1 MKLNRIIKP
10 SKFDNFTIVPNAI
23 FRHEGISQQATGLYC
38 YLFSHSSSQE
48 ITINFIT
55 NHFKNGRDAVRSA
68 IAELEQLGYL
78 QREQLRQNGKIVAY
92 NYILKDTPATGK
104 PSTEKPSTGKP
115 STGKPSPGKPSPE
128 NPIQSNTITSISINN
143 TNKRNTSTKSE
154 NVEIAYKHFV
164 QLFPKRYRPKT
175 PAAIE
180 KWKVCLDRIE
190 RIDGYDLRKVY
201 EVCKQLRQDQFWS
214 ENFLSVL
221 KLRNNDKNGIRYI
234 DRFMERNALRTRPT
248 ALNKLKGVK
257 DLVPYLEG
265 STKMVKAYTN
275 NGVIQDFNLRMNL
288 TPVEYKE
295 ILDYAHSK

>member
-10 SKFDNFTIVPNAI
+10 SKFDHFTIVPNAI

-38 YLFSHSSSQE
+38 YLFSHKSDQD

-68 IAELEQLGYL
+68 IAELESLGYL

-92 NYILKDTPATGK
+92 NYILKDAPL
-104 PSTEKPSTGKP
+104 TEKPST
-115 STGKPSPGKPSPE
+115 GKPSPE
-128 NPIQSNTITSISINN
+128 NPIQSNTSIYSNKDIT
-143 TNKRNTSTKSE
+143 TYTKRNTSTKSE
-154 NVEIAYKHFV
+154 NVEKAYQHFV

-175 PAAIE
+175 PATIE

-221 KLRNNDKNGIRYI
+221 KLRNNDKNGIRYV
-234 DRFMERNALRTRPT
+234 DRFMERNTLRTRPT

-257 DLVPYLEG
+257 DLVPYLEDG
-265 STKMVKAYTN
+265 VKMVKANTN
-275 NGVIQDFNLRMNL
+275 NGVVQDFNLRMNL
-288 TPVEYKE
+288 TPAEYKQ
-295 ILDYAHSK
+295 ILEYAHSKY

>member
-10 SKFDNFTIVPNAI
+10 SKFDHFTIVPNAI
-23 FRHEGISQQATGLYC
+23 FRQQGISQQATGLYC
-38 YLFSHSSSQE
+38 YLFSHSSNQE

-55 NHFKNGRDAVRSA
+55 NHFKNGRDAIRSA

-78 QREQLRQNGKIVAY
+78 HREQLRQNGKIVAY
-92 NYILKDTPATGK
+92 NYILKDAPA
-104 PSTEKPSTGKP
+104 PEKPST
-115 STGKPSPGKPSPE
+115 GKPSPE
-128 NPIQSNTITSISINN
+128 NPIQSNTSIYTIKNN
-143 TNKRNTSTKSE
+143 STYTKRNNSTKSE
-154 NVEIAYKHFV
+154 NVEKAYQHFV

-201 EVCKQLRQDQFWS
+201 EVCRQLRQDQFWS

-221 KLRNNDKNGIRYI
+221 KLRNSDKNGVRYV
-234 DRFMERNALRTRPT
+234 DRFMERSALRTRPT

-257 DLVPYLEG
+257 DLVPYFENDV
-265 STKMVKAYTN
+265 KMVKAITN
-275 NGVIQDFNLRMNL
+275 NGVVQDFNLRMNF
-288 TPVEYKE
+288 TPAEYKQIVE
-295 ILDYAHSK
+295 YAHSKY

>member
-10 SKFDNFTIVPNAI
+10 SKFDHFTIVPNAI
-23 FRHEGISQQATGLYC
+23 FRQQGISQQATGLYC
-38 YLFSHSSSQE
+38 YLFSHSSNQE

-92 NYILKDTPATGK
+92 NYILKDTPATEK
-104 PSTEKPSTGKP
+104 PPTEKPSTE
-115 STGKPSPGKPSPE
+115 KPSPE

-143 TNKRNTSTKSE
+143 TNNNNKYICTKSE
-154 NVEIAYKHFV
+154 NVEKAYTHFV

-175 PAAIE
+175 PATIE

-201 EVCKQLRQDQFWS
+201 EVCRQLRQDQFWS

-221 KLRNNDKNGIRYI
+221 KLRNSDKNGVRYI
-234 DRFMERNALRTRPT
+234 DRFMERSALRTRPT

-257 DLVPYLEG
+257 DLVPYFENDV
-265 STKMVKAYTN
+265 KMVKAITN
-275 NGVIQDFNLRMNL
+275 NGVVQDFNLRMNF
-288 TPVEYKE
+288 TPAEYKQ
-295 ILDYAHSK
+295 ILEYAHSK

>member
-10 SKFDNFTIVPNAI
+10 SKFDHFTIVPNAI

-38 YLFSHSSSQE
+38 YLFSHKSNQD

-78 QREQLRQNGKIVAY
+78 KREQLRQNGKIVAY
-92 NYILKDTPATGK
+92 NYILKDAPL
-104 PSTEKPSTGKP
+104 TE
-115 STGKPSPGKPSPE
+115 KPSPGKPSPK

-143 TNKRNTSTKSE
+143 TNNNNKYICTKSE
-154 NVEIAYKHFV
+154 NVEKAYQHFV

-175 PAAIE
+175 PATIE

-221 KLRNNDKNGIRYI
+221 KLRNNDKNGIRYV
-234 DRFMERNALRTRPT
+234 DRFMERNALSTRPT

-257 DLVPYLEG
+257 DLVPYLEDG
-265 STKMVKAYTN
+265 VKMVKAITN
-275 NGVIQDFNLRMNL
+275 NGVVQDFNLRMNL
-288 TPVEYKE
+288 TPAEYKE

>member
-10 SKFDNFTIVPNAI
+10 SKFDHFTIIPNAI

-38 YLFSHSSSQE
+38 YLFSHKSDQD

-68 IAELEQLGYL
+68 IAELERFGYL

-92 NYILKDTPATGK
+92 NYILKDAPL
-104 PSTEKPSTGKP
+104 TEKPSTE
-115 STGKPSPGKPSPE
+115 KPSPE
-128 NPIQSNTITSISINN
+128 NPIQSNTSIYSNKDIT
-143 TNKRNTSTKSE
+143 TYTKRNTSTKSE
-154 NVEIAYKHFV
+154 NVEKAYQHFV

-175 PAAIE
+175 PATIE

-221 KLRNNDKNGIRYI
+221 KLRNNDKNGIRYV

-257 DLVPYLEG
+257 DLVPYLENG
-265 STKMVKAYTN
+265 VKMVKANTN
-275 NGVIQDFNLRMNL
+275 NGVVQDFNLRMNF
-288 TPVEYKE
+288 TPSEYKQ
-295 ILDYAHSK
+295 ILEYAHSKY

>member
-1 MKLNRIIKP
+1 MKFNRIIKP

-23 FRHEGISQQATGLYC
+23 FRHKGISQQATGLYC
-38 YLFSHSSSQE
+38 YLFSHKSDQQ

-55 NHFKNGRDAVRSA
+55 NHFKNGRDAIRSA

-78 QREQLRQNGKIVAY
+78 ERKQLRQNGKITAY
-92 NYILKDTPATGK
+92 NYILKDTPAT
-104 PSTEKPSTGKP
+104 EKPSTGKP
-115 STGKPSPGKPSPE
+115 PTGKPSPE

-143 TNKRNTSTKSE
+143 TNNNKYICTKSE
-154 NVEIAYKHFV
+154 NVEKAYKHFV
-164 QLFPKRYRPKT
+164 QLFPNRYRPKT

-201 EVCKQLRQDQFWS
+201 EVCKQLRQDSFWS

-221 KLRNNDKNGIRYI
+221 KLRNSDKNGVRYI

-248 ALNKLKGVK
+248 ALNKVKGVK
-257 DLVPYLEG
+257 DLVPYLEDG
-265 STKMVKAYTN
+265 VKMVKAITN
-275 NGVIQDFNLRMNL
+275 NGVVRDFNLRMNL
-288 TPVEYKE
+288 TPAEYKE
-295 ILDYAHSK
+295 ILEYAHKK

>member
-10 SKFDNFTIVPNAI
+10 SKFDHFTIVPNAI

-38 YLFSHSSSQE
+38 YLFSHKSDQD

-68 IAELEQLGYL
+68 IAELERFGYL

-92 NYILKDTPATGK
+92 NYILKDAPL
-104 PSTEKPSTGKP
+104 TEKPSTGKP
-115 STGKPSPGKPSPE
+115 STE
-128 NPIQSNTITSISINN
+128 NPIQSNTSIYSNKDIT
-143 TNKRNTSTKSE
+143 TYTKRNTSTKSE
-154 NVEIAYKHFV
+154 NVEKAYQHFV

-175 PAAIE
+175 PATIE

-221 KLRNNDKNGIRYI
+221 KLRNNDKNGIRYV

-257 DLVPYLEG
+257 DLVPYLEDG
-265 STKMVKAYTN
+265 VKMVKANTN
-275 NGVIQDFNLRMNL
+275 NGVIQDFNLKMNL
-288 TPVEYKE
+288 TPAEYKE
-295 ILDYAHSK
+295 ILDYAHSKY

>member
-92 NYILKDTPATGK
+92 NYILKDTPATEK
-104 PSTEKPSTGKP
+104 PSTEKP

-154 NVEIAYKHFV
+154 NVE
-164 QLFPKRYRPKT
+164 
-175 PAAIE
+175 
-180 KWKVCLDRIE
+180 
-190 RIDGYDLRKVY
+190 
-201 EVCKQLRQDQFWS
+201 
-214 ENFLSVL
+214 
-221 KLRNNDKNGIRYI
+221 
-234 DRFMERNALRTRPT
+234 
-248 ALNKLKGVK
+248 
-257 DLVPYLEG
+257 
-265 STKMVKAYTN
+265 KAYTT
-275 NGVIQDFNLRMNL
+275 LR
-288 TPVEYKE
+288 TTF
-295 ILDYAHSK
+295 S

>member
-10 SKFDNFTIVPNAI
+10 SKFDHFTIVPNAI
-23 FRHEGISQQATGLYC
+23 FRQQGISQQATGLYC
-38 YLFSHSSSQE
+38 YLFSHSSNQE

-55 NHFKNGRDAVRSA
+55 NHFKNGRDAIRSA

-78 QREQLRQNGKIVAY
+78 HREQLRQNGKIVAY
-92 NYILKDTPATGK
+92 NYILKDAPA
-104 PSTEKPSTGKP
+104 PEKPST
-115 STGKPSPGKPSPE
+115 GKPSPE
-128 NPIQSNTITSISINN
+128 NPIQSNTSIYTIKNN
-143 TNKRNTSTKSE
+143 STYTKRNNSTKSE
-154 NVEIAYKHFV
+154 NVEKAYQHFV

-201 EVCKQLRQDQFWS
+201 EVCRQLRQDQFWA

-221 KLRNNDKNGIRYI
+221 KLRNSDKNGVRYV
-234 DRFMERNALRTRPT
+234 DRFMERSALRTRPT

-257 DLVPYLEG
+257 DLVPYLEDDV
-265 STKMVKAYTN
+265 KMVKAITN
-275 NGVIQDFNLRMNL
+275 NGVVQDFNLRMNL
-288 TPVEYKE
+288 TPAEYKE
-295 ILDYAHSK
+295 ILEYAHKK

>member
-10 SKFDNFTIVPNAI
+10 SKFDHFTIVPNAI

-38 YLFSHSSSQE
+38 YLFSHKSDQD

-68 IAELEQLGYL
+68 LSELEQLGYL
-78 QREQLRQNGKIVAY
+78 KREQLRQNGKIVAY
-92 NYILKDTPATGK
+92 NYILKDAPL
-104 PSTEKPSTGKP
+104 TEKPST
-115 STGKPSPGKPSPE
+115 GKPSPE
-128 NPIQSNTITSISINN
+128 NPIQSNTSIYSNKDIT
-143 TNKRNTSTKSE
+143 TYTKRNTSTKSE
-154 NVEIAYKHFV
+154 NVEKAYQHFV
-164 QLFPKRYRPKT
+164 QLFPERYRPKT
-175 PAAIE
+175 PATIE
-180 KWKVCLDRIE
+180 KWKICLDRIE

-257 DLVPYLEG
+257 DLVPYLEDG
-265 STKMVKAYTN
+265 VKMVKANTN
-275 NGVIQDFNLRMNL
+275 NGVIQDFNLKMNL
-288 TPVEYKE
+288 TPAEYKQIVE
-295 ILDYAHSK
+295 YAHSKY

>member
-10 SKFDNFTIVPNAI
+10 SKFDHFTIVPNAI

-38 YLFSHSSSQE
+38 YLFSHKSEQQ

-68 IAELEQLGYL
+68 IAELESLGYL

-92 NYILKDTPATGK
+92 NYILKDAPQTEK
-104 PSTEKPSTGKP
+104 PSTEKPST
-115 STGKPSPGKPSPE
+115 E
-128 NPIQSNTITSISINN
+128 NPIQSNTINRISINN
-143 TNKRNTSTKSE
+143 TNKINNSTKSE
-154 NVEIAYKHFV
+154 NVEKAYEHFV

-175 PAAIE
+175 PATIE

-201 EVCKQLRQDQFWS
+201 EVCKGLRQDQFWS

-221 KLRNNDKNGIRYI
+221 KLRNSDKNGIRYV
-234 DRFMERNALRTRPT
+234 DRFMERNALRKRPA

-257 DLVPYLEG
+257 DLVPYLEDG
-265 STKMVKAYTN
+265 VKMVKAITN
-275 NGVIQDFNLRMNL
+275 NGVIQDFNLRMNF
-288 TPVEYKE
+288 TPAEYKE
-295 ILDYAHSK
+295 ILEYAHSK

>member
-38 YLFSHSSSQE
+38 YLFSHSSNQE

-68 IAELEQLGYL
+68 IAELERFGYL
-78 QREQLRQNGKIVAY
+78 KREQLRQNGKIVAY
-92 NYILKDTPATGK
+92 NYILKDAPL
-104 PSTEKPSTGKP
+104 TEKPSP
-115 STGKPSPGKPSPE
+115 EKPSPE
-128 NPIQSNTITSISINN
+128 NPIQSNTSIYSNKDIT
-143 TNKRNTSTKSE
+143 TYTKRNTSTKSE
-154 NVEIAYKHFV
+154 NVEKAYQHFV

-175 PAAIE
+175 PATIE

-201 EVCKQLRQDQFWS
+201 EVCRQLRQDQFWS

-221 KLRNNDKNGIRYI
+221 KLRNNDKNGIRYV
-234 DRFMERNALRTRPT
+234 DRFMERNALRTRPA

-257 DLVPYLEG
+257 DLVPYLEDG
-265 STKMVKAYTN
+265 VKMVKANTN
-275 NGVIQDFNLRMNL
+275 NGVIQDFNLKMNL
-288 TPVEYKE
+288 TPAEYKQ
-295 ILDYAHSK
+295 ILEYAHSKY

>member
-10 SKFDNFTIVPNAI
+10 SKFDHFTIVPNAI

-38 YLFSHSSSQE
+38 YLFSHKSNQD

-78 QREQLRQNGKIVAY
+78 KREQLRQNGKIVAY
-92 NYILKDTPATGK
+92 NYILKDAPL
-104 PSTEKPSTGKP
+104 TE
-115 STGKPSPGKPSPE
+115 KPSPGKPSPK

-143 TNKRNTSTKSE
+143 TNNNNKYICTKSE
-154 NVEIAYKHFV
+154 NVEKAYQHFV

-175 PAAIE
+175 PATIE

-221 KLRNNDKNGIRYI
+221 KLRNNDKNGIRYV

-257 DLVPYLEG
+257 DLVPYLEDG
-265 STKMVKAYTN
+265 VKMVKAITN
-275 NGVIQDFNLRMNL
+275 NGVVQDFNLRMNL
-288 TPVEYKE
+288 TPAEYKE

>member
-10 SKFDNFTIVPNAI
+10 SKFDHFTIVPNAI

-38 YLFSHSSSQE
+38 YLFSHKSDQD

-68 IAELEQLGYL
+68 IAELERFGYL

-92 NYILKDTPATGK
+92 NYILKDAPL
-104 PSTEKPSTGKP
+104 TE
-115 STGKPSPGKPSPE
+115 KPSPGKPSPD
-128 NPIQSNTITSISINN
+128 NPIQSNTSIYSNKDIT
-143 TNKRNTSTKSE
+143 TYTKRNTSTKSE
-154 NVEIAYKHFV
+154 NVEKAYTHFV

-175 PAAIE
+175 PATIE

-221 KLRNNDKNGIRYI
+221 KLRNNDKNGIRYV

-257 DLVPYLEG
+257 DLVPYLENG
-265 STKMVKAYTN
+265 VKMVKANTN
-275 NGVIQDFNLRMNL
+275 NGVVQDFNLRMNL
-288 TPVEYKE
+288 TPAEYKQ
-295 ILDYAHSK
+295 ILEYAHSKY

>member
-10 SKFDNFTIVPNAI
+10 SKFDHFTIVPNAI

-38 YLFSHSSSQE
+38 YLFSHKSDQD

-68 IAELEQLGYL
+68 IAELESLGYL

-92 NYILKDTPATGK
+92 NYILKDAPL
-104 PSTEKPSTGKP
+104 TEKPST
-115 STGKPSPGKPSPE
+115 GKPSPE
-128 NPIQSNTITSISINN
+128 NPIQSNTSIYSNKDIT
-143 TNKRNTSTKSE
+143 TYTKRNTSTKSE
-154 NVEIAYKHFV
+154 NVEKAYQHFV

-175 PAAIE
+175 PATIE

-221 KLRNNDKNGIRYI
+221 KLRNNDKNGIRYV

-257 DLVPYLEG
+257 DLVPYLEDG
-265 STKMVKAYTN
+265 VKMVKANTN
-275 NGVIQDFNLRMNL
+275 NGVVQDFNLRMNL
-288 TPVEYKE
+288 TPAEYKQ
-295 ILDYAHSK
+295 ILEYAHSKY

>member
-10 SKFDNFTIVPNAI
+10 SKFDHFTIVPNAI
-23 FRHEGISQQATGLYC
+23 FRQQGISQQATGLYC
-38 YLFSHSSSQE
+38 YLFSHSSNQE

-55 NHFKNGRDAVRSA
+55 NHFKNGRDAIRSA

-78 QREQLRQNGKIVAY
+78 HREQLRQNGKIVAY
-92 NYILKDTPATGK
+92 NYILKDAPA
-104 PSTEKPSTGKP
+104 PEKPST
-115 STGKPSPGKPSPE
+115 GKPSPE
-128 NPIQSNTITSISINN
+128 NPIQSNTSIYTIKNN
-143 TNKRNTSTKSE
+143 STYTKRNNSTKSE
-154 NVEIAYKHFV
+154 NVEKAYQHFV

-201 EVCKQLRQDQFWS
+201 EVCRQLRQDSFWA

-221 KLRNNDKNGIRYI
+221 KLRNSDKNGVRYV
-234 DRFMERNALRTRPT
+234 DRFMERSALRTRPT

-257 DLVPYLEG
+257 DLVPYFENDV
-265 STKMVKAYTN
+265 KMVKAITN
-275 NGVIQDFNLRMNL
+275 NGVVQDFNLRMNL
-288 TPVEYKE
+288 TPAEYKQIVE
-295 ILDYAHSK
+295 YAHSKY

>member
-38 YLFSHSSSQE
+38 YLFSHKSDQQ

-78 QREQLRQNGKIVAY
+78 ERKQLRQNGKITAY
-92 NYILKDTPATGK
+92 NYILKDTPAPGK
-104 PSTEKPSTGKP
+104 PPTEKPHTE
-115 STGKPSPGKPSPE
+115 KPSPE
-128 NPIQSNTITSISINN
+128 NPIQSNTINRISINN
-143 TNKRNTSTKSE
+143 NNTNNNKYICTKSE
-154 NVEIAYKHFV
+154 NVEKAYTHFV
-164 QLFPKRYRPKT
+164 QLFPNRYRPKT

-201 EVCKQLRQDQFWS
+201 EVCKGLRQDQFWA

-221 KLRNNDKNGIRYI
+221 KLRNSDKNGVRYI

-257 DLVPYLEG
+257 DLVAYTEDG
-265 STKMVKAYTN
+265 VKMVKAITN
-275 NGVIQDFNLRMNL
+275 NGVVQDFNLRMNL
-288 TPVEYKE
+288 TPAEYKE
-295 ILDYAHSK
+295 ILEYAHK

>member
-10 SKFDNFTIVPNAI
+10 SKFDHFTIVPNAI
-23 FRHEGISQQATGLYC
+23 FRQEGISQQATGLYC
-38 YLFSHSSSQE
+38 YLFSHKSDQQ

-78 QREQLRQNGKIVAY
+78 HREQLRQNGKIVAY
-92 NYILKDTPATGK
+92 NYILKDAPL
-104 PSTEKPSTGKP
+104 TEKPSTE
-115 STGKPSPGKPSPE
+115 KPSPE
-128 NPIQSNTITSISINN
+128 NPIQSNTSIYSNKDIT
-143 TNKRNTSTKSE
+143 TYTKRNTSTKSE
-154 NVEIAYKHFV
+154 NVEKAYEHFV

-175 PAAIE
+175 PATIE
-180 KWKVCLDRIE
+180 KWKACLDRIE

-201 EVCKQLRQDQFWS
+201 EVCKQLRQDSFWS

-221 KLRNNDKNGIRYI
+221 KLRNNDKNGIRYV

-257 DLVPYLEG
+257 DLVPYLEDG
-265 STKMVKAYTN
+265 VKMVKAITN

-288 TPVEYKE
+288 TPAEYKE
-295 ILDYAHSK
+295 IVDYAHSK

>member
-1 MKLNRIIKP
+1 MKFNRIIKP

-23 FRHEGISQQATGLYC
+23 FRHKGISQQATGLYC
-38 YLFSHSSSQE
+38 YLFSHKSDQQ

-55 NHFKNGRDAVRSA
+55 NHFKNGRDAIRSA

-78 QREQLRQNGKIVAY
+78 ERKQLRQNGKITAY
-92 NYILKDTPATGK
+92 NYILKDTPATEK
-104 PSTEKPSTGKP
+104 PSTEKPST
-115 STGKPSPGKPSPE
+115 E

-143 TNKRNTSTKSE
+143 TNNNKYICTKSE
-154 NVEIAYKHFV
+154 NVEKAYKHFV
-164 QLFPKRYRPKT
+164 QLFPNRYRPKT

-201 EVCKQLRQDQFWS
+201 EVCKGLRQDQFWS

-221 KLRNNDKNGIRYI
+221 KLRNSDKNGVRYI

-248 ALNKLKGVK
+248 ALNKVKGVK
-257 DLVPYLEG
+257 DLVPYLEDG
-265 STKMVKAYTN
+265 VKMVKAITN
-275 NGVIQDFNLRMNL
+275 NGVVRDFNLRMNL
-288 TPVEYKE
+288 TPAEYKE
-295 ILDYAHSK
+295 ILEYAHKK

>member
-38 YLFSHSSSQE
+38 YLFSHSSNQE

-68 IAELEQLGYL
+68 IAELERFGYL
-78 QREQLRQNGKIVAY
+78 KREQLRQNGKIVAY
-92 NYILKDTPATGK
+92 NYILKDAPL
-104 PSTEKPSTGKP
+104 TEKPSP
-115 STGKPSPGKPSPE
+115 EKPSPE
-128 NPIQSNTITSISINN
+128 NPIQSNTSIYSNKDIT
-143 TNKRNTSTKSE
+143 TYTKRNTSTKSE
-154 NVEIAYKHFV
+154 NVEKAYQHFV

-175 PAAIE
+175 PATIE

-201 EVCKQLRQDQFWS
+201 EVCRQLRQDQFWS

-221 KLRNNDKNGIRYI
+221 KLRNNDKNGIRYV
-234 DRFMERNALRTRPT
+234 DRFMERNALRTRPA

-257 DLVPYLEG
+257 ELVPYLEDG
-265 STKMVKAYTN
+265 VKMVKANTN
-275 NGVIQDFNLRMNL
+275 NGVIQDFNLKMNL
-288 TPVEYKE
+288 TPAEYKQ
-295 ILDYAHSK
+295 ILEYAHSKY

>member
-38 YLFSHSSSQE
+38 YLFSHKSDQV

-68 IAELEQLGYL
+68 ISELESLGYL
-78 QREQLRQNGKIVAY
+78 HREQLCQNGKIVAY
-92 NYILKDTPATGK
+92 NYILKDAPL
-104 PSTEKPSTGKP
+104 TEKP
-115 STGKPSPGKPSPE
+115 STGKPSPGKPSPD

-143 TNKRNTSTKSE
+143 TNNNNNNKYICTKSE
-154 NVEIAYKHFV
+154 NVEKAYTHFV
-164 QLFPKRYRPKT
+164 QLFPERYRPKT
-175 PAAIE
+175 PATIE

-221 KLRNNDKNGIRYI
+221 KLRNNDKNGIRYV

-257 DLVPYLEG
+257 DLVPYLEDG
-265 STKMVKAYTN
+265 VKMVKAYTN

-288 TPVEYKE
+288 TPAEYKE
-295 ILDYAHSK
+295 ILEYAHSK

>member
-1 MKLNRIIKP
+1 
-10 SKFDNFTIVPNAI
+10 VPNAI

-38 YLFSHSSSQE
+38 YLFSHKSDQD

-68 IAELEQLGYL
+68 IAELESLGYL
-78 QREQLRQNGKIVAY
+78 QREQLRHNGKIVAY
-92 NYILKDTPATGK
+92 NYILKDAPL
-104 PSTEKPSTGKP
+104 TEKPST
-115 STGKPSPGKPSPE
+115 GKPSPE
-128 NPIQSNTITSISINN
+128 NPIQSNTSIYSNKDIT
-143 TNKRNTSTKSE
+143 TYTKRNTSTKSE
-154 NVEIAYKHFV
+154 NVEKAYQHFV

-175 PAAIE
+175 PATIE

-257 DLVPYLEG
+257 DLVPYLEDG
-265 STKMVKAYTN
+265 VKMVKANTN

-288 TPVEYKE
+288 TPAEYKQ
-295 ILDYAHSK
+295 ILEYAHSKY

>member
-10 SKFDNFTIVPNAI
+10 SKFDHFTIVPNAI

-38 YLFSHSSSQE
+38 YLFSHKSDKD

-68 IAELEQLGYL
+68 IAELERFGYL

-92 NYILKDTPATGK
+92 NYILKDAPL
-104 PSTEKPSTGKP
+104 TEKPSP
-115 STGKPSPGKPSPE
+115 EKPSPE
-128 NPIQSNTITSISINN
+128 NPIQSNTSIYSNKDIT
-143 TNKRNTSTKSE
+143 TYTKRNTSTKSE
-154 NVEIAYKHFV
+154 NVEKAYAHFV
-164 QLFPKRYRPKT
+164 QLFPERYRPKT
-175 PAAIE
+175 PATIE

-221 KLRNNDKNGIRYI
+221 KLRNNDKNGIRYV

-257 DLVPYLEG
+257 DLVPYLENG
-265 STKMVKAYTN
+265 VKMVKANTN
-275 NGVIQDFNLRMNL
+275 NGVVQDFNLKMNL
-288 TPVEYKE
+288 TPAEYKQ
-295 ILDYAHSK
+295 ILEYAHSK

>member
-10 SKFDNFTIVPNAI
+10 SKFDHFTIVPNAI
-23 FRHEGISQQATGLYC
+23 FRQQGISQQATGLYC
-38 YLFSHSSSQE
+38 YLFSHSSNQE

-55 NHFKNGRDAVRSA
+55 NHFKNGRDAIRSA

-78 QREQLRQNGKIVAY
+78 HREQLRQNGKIVAY
-92 NYILKDTPATGK
+92 NYILKDAPA
-104 PSTEKPSTGKP
+104 PEKPST
-115 STGKPSPGKPSPE
+115 GKPSPE
-128 NPIQSNTITSISINN
+128 NPIQSNTSIYTIKNN
-143 TNKRNTSTKSE
+143 STYTKRNNSTKSE
-154 NVEIAYKHFV
+154 NVEKAYQHFV

-201 EVCKQLRQDQFWS
+201 EVCRQLRQDQFWS

-221 KLRNNDKNGIRYI
+221 KLRNSDKNGVRYV
-234 DRFMERNALRTRPT
+234 DRFMERSALRTRPT

-257 DLVPYLEG
+257 DLVPYLEDDV
-265 STKMVKAYTN
+265 KMVKAITN
-275 NGVIQDFNLRMNL
+275 NGVVQDFNLRMNL
-288 TPVEYKE
+288 TPAEYKQIVE
-295 ILDYAHSK
+295 YAHSKY

>member
-1 MKLNRIIKP
+1 
-10 SKFDNFTIVPNAI
+10 VPNAI

-38 YLFSHSSSQE
+38 YLFSHKSDQD

-68 IAELEQLGYL
+68 IAELESLGYL

-92 NYILKDTPATGK
+92 NYILKDAPL
-104 PSTEKPSTGKP
+104 TEKPST
-115 STGKPSPGKPSPE
+115 GKPSPE
-128 NPIQSNTITSISINN
+128 NPIQSNTSIYSNKDIT
-143 TNKRNTSTKSE
+143 TYTKRNTSTKSE
-154 NVEIAYKHFV
+154 NVEKAYQHFV

-175 PAAIE
+175 PATIE

-221 KLRNNDKNGIRYI
+221 KLRNNDKNGIRYV

-257 DLVPYLEG
+257 DLVPYLEDG
-265 STKMVKAYTN
+265 VKMVKANTN

-288 TPVEYKE
+288 TPAEYKQ
-295 ILDYAHSK
+295 ILEYAHSKY

>member
-10 SKFDNFTIVPNAI
+10 SKFDHFTIVPNAI

-38 YLFSHSSSQE
+38 YLFSHKSDQD

-68 IAELEQLGYL
+68 IAELERFGYL

-92 NYILKDTPATGK
+92 NYILKDAPLTEK
-104 PSTEKPSTGKP
+104 PSTEKPST
-115 STGKPSPGKPSPE
+115 E
-128 NPIQSNTITSISINN
+128 NPIQSNTSIYSNKDIT
-143 TNKRNTSTKSE
+143 TYTKRNTSTKSE
-154 NVEIAYKHFV
+154 NVEKAYQHFV

-175 PAAIE
+175 PATIE

-221 KLRNNDKNGIRYI
+221 KLRNNDKNGIRYV

-257 DLVPYLEG
+257 DLVPYLEDG
-265 STKMVKAYTN
+265 VKMVKANTN
-275 NGVIQDFNLRMNL
+275 NGVVQDFNLRMNL
-288 TPVEYKE
+288 TPAEYKQIVE
-295 ILDYAHSK
+295 YAHSKY

>member
-10 SKFDNFTIVPNAI
+10 SKFDHFTIVPNAI

-38 YLFSHSSSQE
+38 YLFSHKSNQD

-78 QREQLRQNGKIVAY
+78 KREQLRQNGKIVAY
-92 NYILKDTPATGK
+92 NYILKDAPL
-104 PSTEKPSTGKP
+104 TEKPST
-115 STGKPSPGKPSPE
+115 GKPSPE

-143 TNKRNTSTKSE
+143 TNNNNKYICTKSE
-154 NVEIAYKHFV
+154 NVEKAYQHFV

-175 PAAIE
+175 PATIE

-257 DLVPYLEG
+257 DLVPYLEDG
-265 STKMVKAYTN
+265 VKMVKAITN
-275 NGVIQDFNLRMNL
+275 NGVVQDFNLRMNL
-288 TPVEYKE
+288 TPAEYKE
-295 ILDYAHSK
+295 ILDYVHKK

>member
-10 SKFDNFTIVPNAI
+10 SKFDHFTIVPNAI

-38 YLFSHSSSQE
+38 YLFSHKSDQN

-55 NHFKNGRDAVRSA
+55 NHFKNGRDAVRST
-68 IAELEQLGYL
+68 IAELESFGYL

-92 NYILKDTPATGK
+92 NYILKDTPAT
-104 PSTEKPSTGKP
+104 EKPPT
-115 STGKPSPGKPSPE
+115 GKPSPE
-128 NPIQSNTITSISINN
+128 NPIQSNTINRISINN
-143 TNKRNTSTKSE
+143 TNNNKYICTKSE
-154 NVEIAYKHFV
+154 NVEKAYTHFV

-175 PAAIE
+175 PATIE

-201 EVCKQLRQDQFWS
+201 EVCKQLRQDSFWS

-221 KLRNNDKNGIRYI
+221 KLRNNDKNGIRYV

-257 DLVPYLEG
+257 DLIAYTEG
-265 STKMVKAYTN
+265 STKMVKAITN
-275 NGVIQDFNLRMNL
+275 NGVIQDFNLRMSL
-288 TPVEYKE
+288 TPAEYTTT
-295 ILDYAHSK
+295 LWV

>member
-10 SKFDNFTIVPNAI
+10 SKFDHFTIVPNAI

-38 YLFSHSSSQE
+38 YLFSHKSDQD

-68 IAELEQLGYL
+68 IAELERFGYL

-92 NYILKDTPATGK
+92 NYILKDAPL
-104 PSTEKPSTGKP
+104 TEKPST
-115 STGKPSPGKPSPE
+115 GKPSPE
-128 NPIQSNTITSISINN
+128 NPIQSNTSIYSNKDIT
-143 TNKRNTSTKSE
+143 TYTKRNTSTKSE
-154 NVEIAYKHFV
+154 NVEKAYTHFV

-175 PAAIE
+175 PATIE

-221 KLRNNDKNGIRYI
+221 KLRNNDKNGIRYV

-257 DLVPYLEG
+257 DLVPYLEDG
-265 STKMVKAYTN
+265 VKMVKANTN
-275 NGVIQDFNLRMNL
+275 NGVVQDFNLRMNL
-288 TPVEYKE
+288 TPAEYKQIVE
-295 ILDYAHSK
+295 YAHSKY

>member
-10 SKFDNFTIVPNAI
+10 SKFDHFTIVPNAI

-38 YLFSHSSSQE
+38 YLFSHKSDQD

-68 IAELEQLGYL
+68 IAELESLGYL

-92 NYILKDTPATGK
+92 NYILKDAPL
-104 PSTEKPSTGKP
+104 TEKPST
-115 STGKPSPGKPSPE
+115 GKPSPE
-128 NPIQSNTITSISINN
+128 NPIQSNTSIYSNKDIT
-143 TNKRNTSTKSE
+143 TYTKRNTSTKSD
-154 NVEIAYKHFV
+154 NVEKAYQHFV

-175 PAAIE
+175 PATIE

-221 KLRNNDKNGIRYI
+221 KLRNNDKNGIRYV

-257 DLVPYLEG
+257 DLVPYLEDG
-265 STKMVKAYTN
+265 VKMVKANTN

-288 TPVEYKE
+288 TPAEYKQ
-295 ILDYAHSK
+295 ILEYAHSK

>member
-1 MKLNRIIKP
+1 
-10 SKFDNFTIVPNAI
+10 VPNAI

-38 YLFSHSSSQE
+38 YLFSHKSDQN

-55 NHFKNGRDAVRSA
+55 NHFKNGRDAVRST
-68 IAELEQLGYL
+68 IAELESFGYL

-92 NYILKDTPATGK
+92 NYILKDAPPTGK
-104 PSTEKPSTGKP
+104 PST
-115 STGKPSPGKPSPE
+115 GKPSPE
-128 NPIQSNTITSISINN
+128 NPIQSNTINRISINN
-143 TNKRNTSTKSE
+143 TNNNKYICTKSE
-154 NVEIAYKHFV
+154 NVEKAYTHFV

-175 PAAIE
+175 PATIE

-201 EVCKQLRQDQFWS
+201 EVCKQLRQDSFWS

-221 KLRNNDKNGIRYI
+221 KLRNNDKNGIRYV

-257 DLVPYLEG
+257 DLIAYTEG
-265 STKMVKAYTN
+265 STKMVKAITN
-275 NGVIQDFNLRMNL
+275 NGVIQDFNLRMSL
-288 TPVEYKE
+288 TPAEYKE
-295 ILDYAHSK
+295 ILDYAHKK

>member
-10 SKFDNFTIVPNAI
+10 SKFDHFTIVPNAI

-38 YLFSHSSSQE
+38 YLFSHSSNQE

-78 QREQLRQNGKIVAY
+78 KREQLRQNGKIVAY
-92 NYILKDTPATGK
+92 NYILKDTPAPEKPPTGK
-104 PSTEKPSTGKP
+104 PSTE
-115 STGKPSPGKPSPE
+115 KPSPE
-128 NPIQSNTITSISINN
+128 NPIQSNTITSISIDN
-143 TNKRNTSTKSE
+143 TNNNNKYICTKSE
-154 NVEIAYKHFV
+154 NVEKAYQHFV

-175 PAAIE
+175 PATIE

-221 KLRNNDKNGIRYI
+221 KLRNNDKNGIRYV

-257 DLVPYLEG
+257 DLVPYLEDG
-265 STKMVKAYTN
+265 VKMVKAYTN

-288 TPVEYKE
+288 TPAEYKQ

>member
-10 SKFDNFTIVPNAI
+10 SKFDHFTIVPNAI

-92 NYILKDTPATGK
+92 NYILKDAPAPEK
-104 PSTEKPSTGKP
+104 PSTE
-115 STGKPSPGKPSPE
+115 KPSPE
-128 NPIQSNTITSISINN
+128 NPIQSNTSIYSNKDIT
-143 TNKRNTSTKSE
+143 TYTKRNTSTKSE
-154 NVEIAYKHFV
+154 NVEKSYQHFV

-175 PAAIE
+175 PATIE

-201 EVCKQLRQDQFWS
+201 EVCKQLRQDSFWS

-221 KLRNNDKNGIRYI
+221 KLRNNDKNGIRYV

-257 DLVPYLEG
+257 DLVPYLEDG
-265 STKMVKAYTN
+265 VKMVKAITN

-288 TPVEYKE
+288 TPAEYKE